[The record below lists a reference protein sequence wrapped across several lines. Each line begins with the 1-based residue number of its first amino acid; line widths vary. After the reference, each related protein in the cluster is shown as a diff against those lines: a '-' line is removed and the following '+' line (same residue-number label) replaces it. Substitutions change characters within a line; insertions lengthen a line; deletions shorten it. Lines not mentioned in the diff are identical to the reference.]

1 MTVKKEGA
9 VIGRPRVSPRSRPMK
24 ITISEDDYTLLKS
37 ISDLAGGTPSGL
49 VRELILESRPH
60 LLGTLSALESARKG
74 DKKEAISMLARV
86 GASSIL
92 ELLEEPSVQQE
103 LLNEGVTFKSRIGSD
118 K

>member
-1 MTVKKEGA
+1 MTAKKQRA

-24 ITISEDDYTLLKS
+24 ITICEDDYELLRS
-37 ISDLAGGTPSGL
+37 ISSITGGTPSGI
-49 VRELILESRPH
+49 VRELITESRPQ
-60 LLGTLSALESARKG
+60 LLGTLEALESARKG

-92 ELLEEPSVQQE
+92 ELLEDPSVQQE
-103 LLNEGVTFKSRIGSD
+103 LLSEGVTIKSKAI